1 MSSLSPKPDQGCRTR
16 SPIRRGIWIA
26 LAALCFGIGIV
37 GIFLPLLPATDFML
51 LSVICASRGSKRF
64 ERWIRRNRFAGPLIR
79 AWEEERAIP
88 LPAKIVSIAMMFV
101 SAWVIW
107 IHTGFNWLFWLLCLV
122 LVMVGAFVA
131 TRPLPS
137 SRWRERPT
145 DG

>member
-1 MSSLSPKPDQGCRTR
+1 MSSLPPDPAADHRAR
-16 SPIRRGIWIA
+16 APIKRALWIT
-26 LAALCFGIGIV
+26 LAALCFGIGVV

-88 LPAKIVSIAMMFV
+88 LPAKVVSIGMMFF

-107 IHTGFNWLFWLLCLV
+107 IHTGFNWVFWVLLMVLILV
-122 LVMVGAFVA
+122 GTFVA

-137 SRWRERPT
+137 GNARTSNDR
-145 DG
+145 

>member
-1 MSSLSPKPDQGCRTR
+1 MSSLPPDRAEEGRVR
-16 SPIRRGIWIA
+16 SPINRAIWVT
-26 LAALCFGIGIV
+26 LAALCFAIGIV

-51 LSVICASRGSKRF
+51 LAVICASKGSKRF

-88 LPAKIVSIAMMFV
+88 LLAKIVSIAMMFF

-107 IHTGFNWLFWLLCLV
+107 IHAGFNWVFWMLMGV
-122 LVMVGAFVA
+122 LVIVGIFVA

-137 SRWRERPT
+137 GRPRPSN
-145 DG
+145 D

>member
-1 MSSLSPKPDQGCRTR
+1 MSSLPPDPAEEGRMR
-16 SPIRRGIWIA
+16 SPVNRAIWVT
-26 LAALCFGIGIV
+26 LAALCFAIGIV

-51 LSVICASRGSKRF
+51 LAVICASRGSKRF

-88 LPAKIVSIAMMFV
+88 LPAKIVSIAMMFF

-107 IHTGFNWLFWLLCLV
+107 IHTGFNWVFWLLLIV
-122 LVMVGAFVA
+122 LIAVGTFVA

-137 SRWRERPT
+137 GRTRPFN
-145 DG
+145 D